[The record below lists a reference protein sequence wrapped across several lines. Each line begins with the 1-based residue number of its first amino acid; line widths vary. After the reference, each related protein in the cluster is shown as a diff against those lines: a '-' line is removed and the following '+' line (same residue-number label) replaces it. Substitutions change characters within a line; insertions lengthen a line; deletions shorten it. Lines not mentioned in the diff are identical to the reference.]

1 MPSNTL
7 IKENY
12 DVSIMNMEYDLVTYR
27 FNEILNNLSHN
38 PYDYLPGTSS
48 RQVDWFYAIEDFN
61 TYQPCFKNNTPKL
74 KTIDIPVSH
83 SNNKFLAK
91 S

>member
-12 DVSIMNMEYDLVTYR
+12 DASIMDMKYDLVTHR
-27 FNEILNNLSHN
+27 FDEIVNNLSYN
-38 PYDYLPGTSS
+38 AYDYLPGTLS
-48 RQVDWFYAIEDFN
+48 REDDWFYAIKNFN
-61 TYQPCFKNNTPKL
+61 KYEPCFKNRTPKL
-74 KTIDIPVSH
+74 KTIDIHVSH